1 MFISKDINLRGIIAF
16 SGHHFPWIIIWSSLV
31 PLLFEFTNWKWMT
44 IPWLPLSVIG
54 IAVAFY
60 VGFKNSQSYDRLWE
74 ARKIWGAIVNSSRSW
89 GAAVRGFVSNDFRNE
104 KHTDEELKAI
114 MQRLIYRHIAWLYKL
129 RTQLLIPT
137 EWEHIKQQRM
147 IAKMT
152 ESRIKKFGVGA
163 YGPDPMEDIMKST
176 LSDSDF
182 QNAMKAKNGA
192 TQLIDMQAQDL
203 KKLRSDNVIDDFRHM
218 TLQKL
223 LDEFY
228 VEQGKCERIKK
239 FPFPRQYG
247 GMSKVFVGI
256 FIFLLPFGMA
266 AEFQKLIDWG
276 IWLSIPFTALV
287 SWVFLMME
295 LIGDYSENPF
305 EGLGND
311 IPMLS
316 LCRTI
321 EIDLR
326 EMLGEEDLPPAIQPI
341 NGTLM

>member
-1 MFISKDINLRGIIAF
+1 MFIVKNINLKGIMAF
-16 SGHHFPWIIIWSSLV
+16 TGHHIPWLLTWSAV
-31 PLLFEFTNWKWMT
+31 VTCLFEFTGWKWMS

-89 GAAVRGFVSNDFRNE
+89 GAAVRGFVGNQF
-104 KHTDEELKAI
+104 KEEPATQEEI
-114 MQRLIYRHIAWLYKL
+114 AGIQYRLIHRHVAWLYQL
-129 RTQLLIPT
+129 RSQLLIPT
-137 EWEHIKQQRM
+137 PWEHINQNKHVAM
-147 IAKMT
+147 MT
-152 ESRIKKFGVGA
+152 ESRIKRFGIGMLEE
-163 YGPDPMEDIMKST
+163 DPTDKSLAKY
-176 LSDSDF
+176 LSKKELAELKS
-182 QNAMKAKNGA
+182 KKNMA
-192 TQLIDMQAQDL
+192 TQIIERQSMDL
-203 KKLRSDNVIDDFRHM
+203 KNLREQGLIDDFRHM
-218 TLQKL
+218 SLQKL

-256 FIFLLPFGMA
+256 FIFLLPFGMV
-266 AEFQKLIDWG
+266 AEFEKIISWG
-276 IWLSIPFTALV
+276 SWLSIPFTALV
-287 SWVFLMME
+287 AWVFLVME

-321 EIDLR
+321 EIDLL
-326 EMLGEEDLPPAIQPI
+326 EMMGEEEIPEPIEAI
-341 NGTLM
+341 NGVLL